1 VILPKREVIRTI
13 QTGEV
18 SPFYLFSAGKIMAS
32 TMLNRMK
39 ETVDN
44 ILGQNRLDFV
54 EDAHVVSKFSLNPK
68 LLKT

>member
-1 VILPKREVIRTI
+1 
-13 QTGEV
+13 
-18 SPFYLFSAGKIMAS
+18 MAS